1 MYVQCELT
9 PLENV
14 LTPESLE
21 PQLIDTYESLFMIG
35 GIVTGS
41 LGFLILVQR
50 IWPIEQRRAHND
62 LIGWHLTVLG
72 TTYAV
77 IIGFMLYAVWNNFE
91 LATANAEAEADCL
104 VNIVRLAQ
112 RLPDTQREPIQ
123 VLASEYV
130 DIMLNQEWPAMA
142 QVKLSPASSDTFH
155 KLWAVVTTGDIRSPM
170 EQLSRDHVL
179 TEISQMTEHRRLRQ
193 LQVYADLPRILWDVL
208 IFGAVVTL
216 VSACLF
222 GSVDFKLHFVQVAA
236 LSLLVSLVLV
246 AIADINGPFQGA
258 VHVAPSAF
266 ERARGTLNE
275 FNRGSTPLFAH

>member
-1 MYVQCELT
+1 MIATYQ
-9 PLENV
+9 
-14 LTPESLE
+14 SL
-21 PQLIDTYESLFMIG
+21 LIVV
-35 GIVTGS
+35 GIVAGS

-112 RLPDTQREPIQ
+112 RLPDAQREPIQ

-130 DIMLNQEWPAMA
+130 NIMLNQEWPAMA

-155 KLWAVVTTGDIRSPM
+155 KLWAVVTEGDIRGPM
-170 EQLSRDHVL
+170 EQLGRDHIF

-222 GSVDFKLHFVQVAA
+222 GSSDFKLHVVQVAA

-258 VHVAPSAF
+258 VHITPVAF
-266 ERARGTLNE
+266 ERARGALNE
-275 FNRGSTPLFAH
+275 FNRASTPLVAH